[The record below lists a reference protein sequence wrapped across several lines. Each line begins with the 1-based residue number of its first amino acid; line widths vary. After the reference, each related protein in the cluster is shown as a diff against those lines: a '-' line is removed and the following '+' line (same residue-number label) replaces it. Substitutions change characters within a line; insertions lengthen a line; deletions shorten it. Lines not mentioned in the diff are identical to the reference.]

1 VVVLLQSGVSLISN
15 AWLLYVG
22 VLFIVMVMF
31 APGGIM
37 GIVARHEPI
46 VRIGRLREL
55 AVPYARILAPGLLS
69 VLGFVALVELAQL
82 TTIGSSQNKAL
93 TIGGQAIDPH
103 SAMPWLV
110 GAAAL
115 IGGGL
120 WLRLEARFFRAR
132 WDALI
137 EDAKA
142 RGLPV

>member
-37 GIVARHEPI
+37 GIIARHEPI
-46 VRIGRLREL
+46 VRIGRLGEL
-55 AVPYARILAPGLLS
+55 AVPYARILVPGLLS
-69 VLGFVALVELAQL
+69 VLGFIALVELAQL
-82 TTIGSSQNKAL
+82 TTIGAAQNKAI
-93 TIGGQAIDPH
+93 TVGGQAVDPH
-103 SAMPWLV
+103 SPLPWLV
-110 GAAAL
+110 GASML
-115 IGGGL
+115 VGGAL
-120 WLRLEARFFRAR
+120 WLRREVRFFRAR
-132 WDALI
+132 WDILI

>member
-1 VVVLLQSGVSLISN
+1 
-15 AWLLYVG
+15 
-22 VLFIVMVMF
+22 

-37 GIVARHEPI
+37 GLVARHEPI
-46 VRIGRLREL
+46 ARIGRLNEL
-55 AVPYARILAPGLLS
+55 VVPYARILTPGLLS

-82 TTIGSSQNKAL
+82 TTIGASQNKAL

-103 SAMPWLV
+103 STTPWLIA
-110 GAAAL
+110 AAAL

-120 WLRLEARFFRAR
+120 WLRHEARFFRAR